1 VTPTDAMSRDADAD
15 DDADGDATRDKR
27 AREDVADAGADDA
40 KRARADASAGGAA
53 ADENATTTTT
63 TTTTTG
69 AVALAGA
76 SGGTAMVQGVPEQWD
91 DGAFAAWLTE
101 LGCRRVSSKKRR
113 RWTYGFVTFGE
124 VGDRIEATT
133 AMERVEFRGR
143 CVRVKQAKA
152 KGKTGVASTDGSTDA
167 SALIERANANAR
179 RDIRDVITPLWN
191 VSYGEQLARKKEI
204 VAEAMRN
211 ITRGVRNASNK
222 ARKSGRRADVGW
234 MRAALGND
242 KLCCELGGIVRSP
255 VLDGYRNKSEFT
267 IGPSAN
273 GEITC
278 GFNVGSFRD
287 GVTAVA
293 PPTGCR
299 NISDTAKYLGDA
311 TQTYLRA
318 RAADGKGLPVYDKRK
333 ATGFWRLFLC
343 REAGTAPASEHGW
356 KHWLRTGAGPPKPSA
371 GTDGEIKDPDATDRV
386 AFTYPDE
393 EFSLPS
399 PSGEHSDKHEV
410 LVMFQVC
417 TRGYTD
423 EQVKEECDGVLAA
436 VEEAVAKSAKP
447 INLKTCLVQFW
458 DGVSNVAPDDA
469 EIKNLRTN
477 APSEKSADIIHEHM
491 CGLQFSLSATA
502 FFQVNTVA
510 AEALYRLAGEWAS
523 PGGQSLLLDVCC
535 GTGTIGLTLARAVKK
550 VVGVDIVEE
559 SIRDAFT
566 NAKLNGVDNT
576 DWLAGKAEHVLPKVL
591 NDYKTLIRPD
601 GRAPKPFTAVSVLDD
616 PDLSADEETE
626 AIVEAKETTNA
637 ELVGAN
643 HEFDDVVA
651 IVDPP
656 RAGLHRH
663 VLSALRRENRLKRLV
678 YVSCNA
684 NTMATNVID
693 LCVPQGADGNGGG
706 VPFTPVKALALDLF
720 PHTAHVEAVLLLE
733 R

>member
-1 VTPTDAMSRDADAD
+1 MTPTDAMSRDADAD
-15 DDADGDATRDKR
+15 ADADGDATRDKR

-53 ADENATTTTT
+53 ADENATTTT

-651 IVDPP
+651 IVDPT

>member
-1 VTPTDAMSRDADAD
+1 
-15 DDADGDATRDKR
+15 
-27 AREDVADAGADDA
+27 
-40 KRARADASAGGAA
+40 
-53 ADENATTTTT
+53 
-63 TTTTTG
+63 
-69 AVALAGA
+69 
-76 SGGTAMVQGVPEQWD
+76 MVQGVPEQWD

-124 VGDRIEATT
+124 
-133 AMERVEFRGR
+133 
-143 CVRVKQAKA
+143 A

-356 KHWLRTGAGPPKPSA
+356 KHWLRTGA
-371 GTDGEIKDPDATDRV
+371 
-386 AFTYPDE
+386 
-393 EFSLPS
+393 
-399 PSGEHSDKHEV
+399 V

>member
-1 VTPTDAMSRDADAD
+1 MSRD
-15 DDADGDATRDKR
+15 
-27 AREDVADAGADDA
+27 DDA
-40 KRARADASAGGAA
+40 KRARGAVADAGARDAKRARGAA
-53 ADENATTTTT
+53 ADESERATTTTT
-63 TTTTTG
+63 TD
-69 AVALAGA
+69 ALAGA

-91 DGAFAAWLTE
+91 DGAFAAWLTT
-101 LGCRRVSSKKRR
+101 LGCRRASSKKRR

-143 CVRVKQAKA
+143 RVRVKQAKA
-152 KGKTGVASTDGSTDA
+152 KGKAGVASMDGSTDA
-167 SALIERANANAR
+167 AALVERANANAR

-204 VAEAMRN
+204 VAEALRN

>member
-1 VTPTDAMSRDADAD
+1 
-15 DDADGDATRDKR
+15 
-27 AREDVADAGADDA
+27 
-40 KRARADASAGGAA
+40 
-53 ADENATTTTT
+53 
-63 TTTTTG
+63 
-69 AVALAGA
+69 
-76 SGGTAMVQGVPEQWD
+76 
-91 DGAFAAWLTE
+91 
-101 LGCRRVSSKKRR
+101 
-113 RWTYGFVTFGE
+113 
-124 VGDRIEATT
+124 
-133 AMERVEFRGR
+133 
-143 CVRVKQAKA
+143 
-152 KGKTGVASTDGSTDA
+152 
-167 SALIERANANAR
+167 
-179 RDIRDVITPLWN
+179 
-191 VSYGEQLARKKEI
+191 
-204 VAEAMRN
+204 
-211 ITRGVRNASNK
+211 
-222 ARKSGRRADVGW
+222 
-234 MRAALGND
+234 
-242 KLCCELGGIVRSP
+242 
-255 VLDGYRNKSEFT
+255 
-267 IGPSAN
+267 
-273 GEITC
+273 
-278 GFNVGSFRD
+278 
-287 GVTAVA
+287 
-293 PPTGCR
+293 
-299 NISDTAKYLGDA
+299 
-311 TQTYLRA
+311 
-318 RAADGKGLPVYDKRK
+318 
-333 ATGFWRLFLC
+333 
-343 REAGTAPASEHGW
+343 
-356 KHWLRTGAGPPKPSA
+356 
-371 GTDGEIKDPDATDRV
+371 
-386 AFTYPDE
+386 
-393 EFSLPS
+393 
-399 PSGEHSDKHEV
+399 
-410 LVMFQVC
+410 MFQVC

>member
-1 VTPTDAMSRDADAD
+1 MSRDADAD
-15 DDADGDATRDKR
+15 ADADGDATRDKR

>member
-1 VTPTDAMSRDADAD
+1 MTPTDAMSRDADAD
-15 DDADGDATRDKR
+15 ADADGDATRDKR

-40 KRARADASAGGAA
+40 KRARADAS
-53 ADENATTTTT
+53 
-63 TTTTTG
+63 
-69 AVALAGA
+69 A

>member
-15 DDADGDATRDKR
+15 ADADGDATRDKR